1 MRAAPWRRAYACL
14 RVRRAVRCGG
24 CRGPCAESG
33 FCVPALSQQRVCRF
47 CLEAPGC
54 VHSVR
59 SCHIEAAVE
68 AVLQLHASVLHA
80 RAEPRSAELPP
91 AHHVFSSEAHG
102 FSACSLGSALV
113 GGGGPALLLLEAAD
127 GWRGGILT
135 SAPWRGPRPSL
146 YEVGAFQ
153 LLFTVAPTVHAVVA
167 PKSWGMLSCDE
178 TLALCSRADAAKFE
192 GVLLDDMLD
201 SVHFPDSLWAFD
213 SGVAGSAVAAAQ
225 PPRSL
230 VRQITHVD
238 AWVWGRNVVVK
249 KKEQKAECQH

>member
-1 MRAAPWRRAYACL
+1 M
-14 RVRRAVRCGG
+14 
-24 CRGPCAESG
+24 
-33 FCVPALSQQRVCRF
+33 FCS
-47 CLEAPGC
+47 
-54 VHSVR
+54 
-59 SCHIEAAVE
+59 HI
-68 AVLQLHASVLHA
+68 LFPQA
-80 RAEPRSAELPP
+80 R
-91 AHHVFSSEAHG
+91 
-102 FSACSLGSALV
+102 
-113 GGGGPALLLLEAAD
+113 
-127 GWRGGILT
+127 
-135 SAPWRGPRPSL
+135 
-146 YEVGAFQ
+146 
-153 LLFTVAPTVHAVVA
+153 
-167 PKSWGMLSCDE
+167 DE